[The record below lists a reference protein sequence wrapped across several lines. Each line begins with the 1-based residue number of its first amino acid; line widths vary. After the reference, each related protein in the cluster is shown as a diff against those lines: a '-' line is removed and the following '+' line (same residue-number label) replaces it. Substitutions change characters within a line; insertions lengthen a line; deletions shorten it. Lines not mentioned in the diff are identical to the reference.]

1 MIKEKDV
8 NSPVVVAQD
17 HVPNAPTQ
25 QLHQLAAIVKTRTKN
40 VCFELSNIKK

>member
-17 HVPNAPTQ
+17 HVPYSPTQ
-25 QLHQLAAIVKTRTKN
+25 QLHQLTAIVKIRTK
-40 VCFELSNIKK
+40 K